1 MPTDL
6 NTGPNLPAKTDYGI
20 GCIGAGFIMRD
31 VHLAAYRE
39 AGFNPVAIASRT
51 PEHAQAAA
59 KQWEIPRVYD
69 TWQELLDDPAV
80 EIVDIAFPPDLQ
92 LEIVPEA
99 VRRGGPTQGKPSAEP
114 AAHPPP

>member
-1 MPTDL
+1 MATDL
-6 NTGPNLPAKTDYGI
+6 NPGPDLPAKTDYGI

-51 PEHAQAAA
+51 PEPAQAAA
-59 KQWEIPRVYD
+59 ELGEIPTVHA

-80 EIVDIAFPPDLQ
+80 EIVDIAYPPDQQ
-92 LEIVPEA
+92 LEIVREA
-99 VRRGGPTQGKPSAEP
+99 VRRPHVQGILAQKPVAFTL
-114 AAHPPP
+114 